1 MGMGQTAGNDQGK
14 PGQKPL
20 KLANEFVKIEISGYT
35 SQVRIEKI
43 RTFQGANVFYVLYG
57 NIGADIKNTDSPV
70 F

>member
-1 MGMGQTAGNDQGK
+1 MGLGQTAGNDQGK

-43 RTFQGANVFYVLYG
+43 RTFQGADVF
-57 NIGADIKNTDSPV
+57 
-70 F
+70 